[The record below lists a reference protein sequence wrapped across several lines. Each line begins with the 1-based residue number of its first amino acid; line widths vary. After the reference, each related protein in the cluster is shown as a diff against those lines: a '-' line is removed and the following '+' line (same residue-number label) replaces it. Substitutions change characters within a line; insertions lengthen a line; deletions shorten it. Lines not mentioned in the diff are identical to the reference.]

1 MIRLDQHAPPVT
13 PADSLRHDVQTAIEA
28 LRKWAGVLPDPDT
41 GERVPPRQR
50 VPA

>member
-13 PADSLRHDVQTAIEA
+13 PAGGLRHDVQTANEA

-41 GERVPPRQR
+41 GERSIQRQK

>member
-28 LRKWAGVLPDPDT
+28 LRKWAGILPDPDT

>member
-41 GERVPPRQR
+41 GERVLPRQK

>member
-1 MIRLDQHAPPVT
+1 MIRLDQRAPPVT
-13 PADSLRHDVQTAIEA
+13 PADSLQRDAQAAIDA
-28 LRKWAGVLPDPDT
+28 LRRWAGILPDPDT